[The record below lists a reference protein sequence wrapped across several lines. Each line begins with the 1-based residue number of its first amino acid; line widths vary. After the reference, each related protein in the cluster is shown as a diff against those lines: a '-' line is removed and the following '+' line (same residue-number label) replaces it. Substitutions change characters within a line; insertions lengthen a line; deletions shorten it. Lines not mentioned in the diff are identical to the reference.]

1 MALKCGLT
9 FTKLLHSRSTSQV
22 VRSSDRGLLMI
33 PRTHVKVRMTLLNQS
48 TKTLEHLEFL
58 VCTALLGNLK
68 RQLAPQILYIFD
80 GIRLGNSFVA
90 LAVCFWSL
98 SCQKTHP

>member
-22 VRSSDRGLLMI
+22 FRSSDRGLLMI
-33 PRTHVKVRMTLLNQS
+33 PHTHVKVRMTLLNQS

-58 VCTALLGNLK
+58 VLHCTAWELEASACSTDFIYIQWNQVRELHDLNMLLL
-68 RQLAPQILYIFD
+68 
-80 GIRLGNSFVA
+80 
-90 LAVCFWSL
+90 
-98 SCQKTHP
+98 